1 MRELKISMSKRYC
14 CAKCGAELKENE
26 YVVNLAP
33 LFFMGAGKGTIP
45 VYVSAAELGNLVSG
59 KTTDKE
65 GFFKLQITLEKFFEY
80 AYSEDNKRYLEENK
94 SSAAEALEATEIKLG
109 LRTIVEEPKA
119 EEKEET
125 EKEDNP
131 FGDVFFGSRKPVPS
145 ESDDDT
151 FCIPGF
157 TPAMSVQALHNFKTG
172 SMTVK
177 LKRDKEY
184 GFEFENLSSAED
196 HNRGAGDG
204 RHCPHCKGKI
214 LKGAYDKTQL
224 LVGIVGFKQV
234 GKSCLIA
241 ALCDYLLGKLGT
253 LAMPEESWESAYET
267 ELGNYRR
274 GCTVAKTQV
283 SGENT
288 YNPSVITEDAIW
300 TFVDVPGEAIQDP
313 DTNKFNK
320 DAVLN
325 RFKSITCCDAYVFCA
340 DYRTI
345 TEEDQFNK
353 MKDVFDSLLNNV
365 ENKDRPVLFALTQ
378 EDVEIPSYYSIA
390 PLPDALRNMKKEITD
405 ADAIATLVEAGGL
418 KNCLH
423 NHYLYYEETRFLL
436 QKRPK
441 AIAVLNRLAEN
452 CYLTALSCSAYGF
465 DPVNDNKGKLE
476 PRNIDTIVEWVQRLY
491 GMRSVSG
498 IGEDD
503 LILDGHM
510 LQRNDSQRTVQEC
523 EYIARMFVN
532 PSDLDKQYV
541 EASASGFVG
550 KLLLLYLNLAS
561 TFNRR
566 GGKDSQ

>member
-1 MRELKISMSKRYC
+1 MSKRYC
-14 CAKCGAELKENE
+14 CAKCGAELKEND

-33 LFFMGAGKGTIP
+33 LFFTGAGKETMTVP
-45 VYVSAAELGNLVSG
+45 VYVSAKELEKLVS
-59 KTTDKE
+59 DKE
-65 GFFKLQITLEKFFEY
+65 GFSELQIPLKKFFEY
-80 AYSEDNKRYLEENK
+80 AYSEDNARYLEENK
-94 SSAAEALEATEIKLG
+94 SSVAEALEATEIKLG
-109 LRTIVEEPKA
+109 LRTVVEEPKVEEE
-119 EEKEET
+119 EEKET
-125 EKEDNP
+125 EEYNP
-131 FGDVFFGSRKPVPS
+131 FGDIDAPQKPVPS
-145 ESDDDT
+145 VSDDDT

-157 TPAMSVQALHNFKTG
+157 TPDMSVQALNNFKME

-184 GFEFENLSSAED
+184 GFEFENLSSAEG

-214 LKGAYDKTQL
+214 LKGAYEKTQL

-241 ALCDYLLGKLGT
+241 ALCDYLRGKTGT
-253 LAMPEESWESAYET
+253 LAMPEESWEEAYKT
-267 ELGNYRR
+267 ELGNYRK
-274 GCTVAKTQV
+274 GSTLAKTDT

-288 YNPSVITEDAIW
+288 YNPSVITDDAVW

-313 DTNKFNK
+313 DTKKFNK

-325 RFKSITCCDAYVFCA
+325 RFKSITRCDAYVFCA

-345 TEEDQFNK
+345 TKEDRFNE

-378 EDVEIPSYYSIA
+378 EDDEIPSHCSIE
-390 PLPDALRNMKKEITD
+390 PLPDALRNMKKGITD
-405 ADAIATLVEAGGL
+405 GDAIATTDGDAIAALVEAGGL

-423 NHYLYYEETRFLL
+423 NHYLYYKETRFLL
-436 QKRPK
+436 HERPK
-441 AIAVLNRLAEN
+441 VIAVLNRLAEN

-465 DPVNDNKGKLE
+465 DPVNGNKGKLQ

-491 GMRSVSG
+491 GMCSASG
-498 IGEDD
+498 AGEDD
-503 LILDGHM
+503 LTLDGHM

-541 EASASGFVG
+541 EATASGFVG
-550 KLLLLYLNLAS
+550 KVQLIYLNLAS
-561 TFNRR
+561 IFNRR